1 MKRIFRIIM
10 VVGVVIF
17 IVYIGACV
25 YGNYFVDDGSTKFPS
40 VKNAPYSLIVRNT
53 ATVILTD
60 EHEVIGEEGSRIFT
74 LYGYWELVGSEFKY
88 VDSTIILHEEV
99 FGVINIKR
107 RGE

>member
-1 MKRIFRIIM
+1 MRRIFRVLMI
-10 VVGVVIF
+10 VGLVIL

-25 YGNYFVDDGSTKFPS
+25 YGNYFADDGSIKLPS
-40 VKNAPYSLIVRNT
+40 IKNAPYSLIVRNT

-60 EHEVIGEEGSRIFT
+60 EHEVVGEEGSRVFT
-74 LYGYWELVGSEFKY
+74 LYGYWELVGGEFEY

-99 FGVINIKR
+99 FGKINIKR